1 MHRRYSRPHFVH
13 QSFFEYAGQSALH
26 CAWAK
31 LFLQAQIARGKSH
44 SSAVRALAF
53 KWSRSRGIRLLA
65 RPRPLR

>member
-1 MHRRYSRPHFVH
+1 MISKVTRSLQAAH

-26 CAWAK
+26 CPWAK
-31 LFLQAQIARGKSH
+31 LFLQEQIARGKSH

-65 RPRPLR
+65 RPCPL